1 LLREELLKAG
11 KEASPATSR
20 QSGRLKKEKYP
31 LSGDNKQ
38 REALNLHK
46 EREERHC
53 RWLKW

>member
-1 LLREELLKAG
+1 MYTVGKSISG

-38 REALNLHK
+38 REAGMTFLFLI
-46 EREERHC
+46 
-53 RWLKW
+53 